1 MFSGAFLLHHLDIF
15 CLCDIH
21 FLPSCRYAPLLWLKS
36 FHPRVSWLRECVCAK
51 VNKRRRRRWC
61 GKVWSFRLLNFKFR
75 SCSFRSSFPFSPC
88 FCGCRM
94 ESFTRCCVFFLFD
107 LMSAGENSK
116 FSGICR
122 ASFPGTQRYLAP
134 AGEKTFSAFHR
145 WTKLSFKI
153 CKISIFC

>member
-1 MFSGAFLLHHLDIF
+1 MKYLCCSLEWNILRLFFSVFRRFSFASSRHFLLVRHSF
-15 CLCDIH
+15 
-21 FLPSCRYAPLLWLKS
+21 PSLLSLSAPFMTEKFPSESL
-36 FHPRVSWLRECVCAK
+36 VTSWECVCAK

-88 FCGCRM
+88 FCGYRM

-122 ASFPGTQRYLAP
+122 ASRPNTQR
-134 AGEKTFSAFHR
+134 
-145 WTKLSFKI
+145 
-153 CKISIFC
+153 